1 MLDTGRLDLERPDA
15 IAGGDDHVVAAAGVP
30 HVAVLVHESGVLAVE
45 PLAAER
51 LTRLVLVPPV
61 AERVV
66 RVRAR
71 AETDLTALAARH
83 LLLVLVED
91 PDVPPGHR
99 PSHRALADLHPREV
113 RAQRIRLGQ
122 AVVVENGETVFVSE

>member
-15 IAGGDDHVVAAAGVP
+15 VAGRDDHVVAAAGVP

-45 PLAAER
+45 PLAVER
-51 LTRLVLVPPV
+51 LTRLLFVAPV

-71 AETDLTALAARH
+71 AQADLAALATRD

-91 PDVPPGHR
+91 ADVPAGHR
-99 PSHRALADLHPREV
+99 PSHRALADLHPRVV
-113 RAQRIRLGQ
+113 RDERVRLGQ
-122 AVVVENGETVFVSE
+122 